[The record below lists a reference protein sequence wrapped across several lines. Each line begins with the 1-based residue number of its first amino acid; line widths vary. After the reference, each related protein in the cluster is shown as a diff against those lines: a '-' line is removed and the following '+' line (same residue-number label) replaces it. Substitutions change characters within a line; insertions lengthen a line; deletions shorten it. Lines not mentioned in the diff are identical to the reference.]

1 MIGEFL
7 VDFLEDFL
15 EDVIR
20 SIHKGENAVFVKNT
34 VVQETRHS
42 NCVYKAQEKDGVWQV
57 GY

>member
-1 MIGEFL
+1 VIGEFL
-7 VDFLEDFL
+7 VDFL